1 MWMKDAEFIKNINF
15 PKSRLKNLV
24 EHLHN
29 FIIEQLPSSSIPLI
43 RQEVV
48 QIGQILKPVNKL
60 TVKAGGRYGTPV
72 KILLK
77 LFEVGEQSLSKTI
90 GKIPQKNV
98 ITAAS
103 ITKVDFNKL
112 QDSYK
117 TNLDEQE
124 ISKGNNIILDALQ
137 LIKYVSSCLIK
148 TSSFI
153 WNETVK
159 ILSNASDNTETNNHE
174 IILKQSEVIFPDIT
188 KDIYDTANNSTLN
201 TDLLMSLAT
210 ADQPKNTLLSQAN
223 DYEAIE
229 EVAGDNTYNEKFF
242 EIYSM

>member
-1 MWMKDAEFIKNINF
+1 MKDAEFIKNINF

-159 ILSNASDNTETNNHE
+159 ILYLMLPDNTETNNHE
-174 IILKQSEVIFPDIT
+174 TILQSSEVIFLT
-188 KDIYDTANNSTLN
+188 
-201 TDLLMSLAT
+201 
-210 ADQPKNTLLSQAN
+210 SQR
-223 DYEAIE
+223 YL
-229 EVAGDNTYNEKFF
+229 
-242 EIYSM
+242 